1 MFFSVFFNATNKI
14 FFTVTWAPGL
24 WECSLETAL
33 FGSTNLPSILCG
45 LALRAA
51 LTSST
56 VMYVTDP
63 KPLEGVVFRSSI
75 TTQSVGVP
83 LAQNGCSDFHLLFQ
97 SSILQWR
104 ASTALLAL
112 WKTDLDFD
120 SDLDGSGGGNFKDA
134 YSWAES
140 CIIFW
145 ITHIGGIILY
155 FFFSVWLTTFSVII
169 SKSIHVAANGI
180 TLFFFMAE

>member
-1 MFFSVFFNATNKI
+1 MTNARRKKVLT
-14 FFTVTWAPGL
+14 
-24 WECSLETAL
+24 SLETAL
-33 FGSTNLPSILCG
+33 FGSTNLPSVLCG

-63 KPLEGVVFRSSI
+63 KPLEGVVFRSFI
-75 TTQSVGVP
+75 TTQSVSVP
-83 LAQNGCSDFHLLFQ
+83 LAQNGSSDFHLLFQ

-120 SDLDGSGGGNFKDA
+120 SDLDGSGGGKLQRCLLMGRKLYHILN
-134 YSWAES
+134 YTYRWHH
-140 CIIFW
+140 IIF
-145 ITHIGGIILY
+145 L
-155 FFFSVWLTTFSVII
+155 FLCLTYYIQYD
-169 SKSIHVAANGI
+169 N
-180 TLFFFMAE
+180 L